1 MMERGTLFI
10 PTSTGPLRLMPG
22 SDHVDLFGPQEPART
37 VTRLSGRRLVV
48 VYPIISAE
56 GNQNSRIRWFD
67 TTPEM
72 NLLGEMNFGGLTIGS
87 PQIAEDWMILAF
99 QDGRLIG
106 CQFEDDSLQE
116 IWETRI
122 GSGRTLLAGATYG
135 SGLIASVASN
145 RDGGVLSVVH
155 AQKGEVLREQ
165 PVQGDFLIPPI
176 WWERTLSL
184 VNGAGGL
191 EVFRISI

>member
-1 MMERGTLFI
+1 
-10 PTSTGPLRLMPG
+10 
-22 SDHVDLFGPQEPART
+22 
-37 VTRLSGRRLVV
+37 LVV
-48 VYPIISAE
+48 VYPVISAE
-56 GNQNSRIRWFD
+56 GNQNSRIRWYG
-67 TTPEM
+67 TTPDIH
-72 NLLGEMNFGGLTIGS
+72 LLGEMTFGGLTIGS

-106 CQFEDDSLQE
+106 CQFQDDSLQE

-122 GSGRTLLAGATYG
+122 GSGRSLQAGATYG
-135 SGLIASVASN
+135 SGLIAAVASN
-145 RDGGVLSVVH
+145 QEGGVLSVVH
-155 AQKGEVLREQ
+155 AQKGEVLREL
-165 PVQGDFLIPPI
+165 PVQGDFLIPPL